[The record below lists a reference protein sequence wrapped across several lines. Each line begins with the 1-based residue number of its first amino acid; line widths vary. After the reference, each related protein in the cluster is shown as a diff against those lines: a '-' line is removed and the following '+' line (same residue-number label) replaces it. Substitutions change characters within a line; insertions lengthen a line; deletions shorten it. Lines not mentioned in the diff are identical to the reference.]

1 MHQPVFGGMNQQIIF
16 VTKGGRK
23 MPEKRINIEIPA
35 NLQRAVEEYRLA
47 LGERLGVPLSRQKV
61 IIMLLTRGLLYEEEG
76 GK

>member
-1 MHQPVFGGMNQQIIF
+1 
-16 VTKGGRK
+16 